1 MKKWEWSWRKP
12 FTFDHA
18 MVVKTFTVPLMC
30 SGFNEVGYIH
40 CSESARGKRS
50 VSVVINTT
58 VNSVHT
64 RCVAATTLSEFYQTR
79 IVRWL
84 SGRRDTEIPTYSEIS
99 QCDLANALKGE
110 NS

>member
-18 MVVKTFTVPLMC
+18 MVVKTFTIPLKYA
-30 SGFNEVGYIH
+30 GFNEVGYIH
-40 CSESARGKRS
+40 CSESARGERS
-50 VSVVINTT
+50 VSIISTGAG
-58 VNSVHT
+58 SVSDHCISAVQ
-64 RCVAATTLSEFYQTR
+64 RSEFYQTR